1 MDLEPNMS
9 AFPSSG
15 HGIAAKARTA
25 FATIAAALALAL
37 QPASA
42 GVVDGVQNVDD
53 LTIYL
58 GVVPAAVTRRHAP
71 RHAERTMHGGAE
83 RPGLHDVHLMVALF
97 SRPTGQRVTN
107 AAVTARL
114 HGTGSNRWTV
124 RVRPMRINGALTF
137 GGYTSL
143 GTEEALMISVD
154 VTRPGRSPGSRTETA
169 QFRYVHD

>member
-1 MDLEPNMS
+1 MIRMNLDMPTRPGL
-9 AFPSSG
+9 AARAA
-15 HGIAAKARTA
+15 IAL
-25 FATIAAALALAL
+25 AALLPVPILPQQA
-37 QPASA
+37 ASA
-42 GVVDGVQNVDD
+42 GVVNGVQTVDD

-58 GVVPAAVTRRHAP
+58 GVVPAAVTRGHAP
-71 RHAERTMHGGAE
+71 QHPERSMHGGVA
-83 RPGLHDVHLMVALF
+83 RPGLHDVHLLVAVF

-124 RVRPMRINGALTF
+124 PLTPMTINGALTF
-137 GGYTSL
+137 GGCTSL

-154 VTRPGRSPGSRTETA
+154 VTRPGRSSGTRTMTA

>member
-1 MDLEPNMS
+1 MIRMNLDMPTRPGL
-9 AFPSSG
+9 
-15 HGIAAKARTA
+15 AARAAMTL
-25 FATIAAALALAL
+25 AALLPVPILPQQA
-37 QPASA
+37 ASA
-42 GVVDGVQNVDD
+42 GVVNGVQTVDD

-58 GVVPAAVTRRHAP
+58 GVVPAAVTRGHAP
-71 RHAERTMHGGAE
+71 QHPERSMHGGVA
-83 RPGLHDVHLMVALF
+83 RPGLHDVHLLVAVF
-97 SRPTGQRVTN
+97 SRPTGERVTD

-124 RVRPMRINGALTF
+124 PLTPMTINGALTF

-154 VTRPGRSPGSRTETA
+154 VTRPGRSRGTRTKTA

>member
-1 MDLEPNMS
+1 MT
-9 AFPSSG
+9 
-15 HGIAAKARTA
+15 AKARA
-25 FATIAAALALAL
+25 VLAALAAALALAP

-42 GVVDGVQNVDD
+42 GVVNGVQIVDD

-83 RPGLHDVHLMVALF
+83 RAGLHDVHLMVAVF
-97 SRPTGQRVTN
+97 SRPTGQRVTD
-107 AAVTARL
+107 AAVTARV

-124 RVRPMRINGALTF
+124 PLRPMRINGALTF

-143 GTEEALMISVD
+143 QNEEALMISVD
-154 VTRPGRSPGSRTETA
+154 VTRPGRSPGSRTKTA